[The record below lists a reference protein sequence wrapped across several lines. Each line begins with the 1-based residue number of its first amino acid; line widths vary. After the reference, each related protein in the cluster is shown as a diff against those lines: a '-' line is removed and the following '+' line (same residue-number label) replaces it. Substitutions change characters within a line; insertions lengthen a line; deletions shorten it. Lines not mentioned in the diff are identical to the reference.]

1 MATMDVVE
9 GGKPFF
15 FAGNEVGVLLS
26 HGFTGTT
33 SGMKPLGEY
42 LREKEGWT
50 VAGPRLKGHGET
62 PLAMSLTTADDW
74 IRSLEESLEQLQ
86 GRCKTIFMAGLS
98 MGGCLTLYMAAMYP
112 EIFRAIAP
120 INACLYFDSPD
131 FASLAYRRGAPATI
145 PGLGS
150 DVKDPNT
157 KEIVYSDV
165 PVPAIR
171 QIYGLMGVTRDL
183 LPRITCPTLVLASP
197 EDHVVPVSN
206 SKEIIARIGS
216 ARREMVLLQDSYHVA
231 TIDFDKDLINESVR
245 RFFAAQL

>member
-1 MATMDVVE
+1 MQQMDVVE
-9 GGKPFF
+9 GGKPFVF
-15 FAGNEVGVLLS
+15 EGNEVGVLLS

-33 SGMKPLGEY
+33 SGMRPLGEY
-42 LREKEGWT
+42 LNRTEGWT
-50 VAGPRLKGHGET
+50 IVGPRLKGHGET
-62 PLAMSLTTADDW
+62 PQAMAQTTAEDW
-74 IRSLEESLEQLQ
+74 IRSLEDGLAFLQ
-86 GRCKTIFMAGLS
+86 ERCKQVFMAGLS
-98 MGGCLTLYMAAMYP
+98 MGGCLTLYMAAKYP
-112 EIFRAIAP
+112 EVFSAIAP

-131 FASLAYRRGAPATI
+131 FASLAFHRDAPPTV

-150 DVKDPNT
+150 DVKDPQV

-183 LPRITCPTLVLASP
+183 LPRVTCPTLVLASP

-206 SKEIIARIGS
+206 SHEIVSRIGS
-216 ARREMVLLQDSYHVA
+216 AKREMLLLRNSFHVA
-231 TIDFDKDLINESVR
+231 TIDFDKELINESVR